1 MRHCLNLVAALP
13 LLLAL
18 AGVASAQVEV
28 AKTAASK
35 PAVLL
40 LADAKDDLPT
50 LARRLAAEG
59 YRVERSDQSSIPTEL
74 NRFHSLVVYV
84 HQPLVPGVEKAL
96 IDYAQGGGRLL
107 VLHHAIASAK
117 MANPRWLAFLDISLA
132 PRDAAEYPWHVSGGV
147 TFTMVNLAPKHFIT
161 TRGVAYEKTV
171 AYASPDRTDLK
182 GTFPAFDLPRTEVF
196 HHQRFT
202 DGRDKTILFGYRM
215 DSPPAAGAPPDLPRM
230 EDTAGWYKPT
240 GKGWTFY
247 LQPGHAEHDFE
258 NAAFS
263 RIILNCL
270 EWVPE
275 KPRVSI
281 P

>member
-1 MRHCLNLVAALP
+1 MRRYPRPVAALP

-18 AGVASAQVEV
+18 AGVAFPQVEA
-28 AKTAASK
+28 AKTEASK

-40 LADAKDDLPT
+40 LADSKDDLPT

-59 YRVERSDQSSIPTEL
+59 YRVERSDQSGIPAGLE
-74 NRFHSLVVYV
+74 RFHTVVVYV
-84 HQPLVPGVEKAL
+84 HQPLVPGVETAL
-96 IDYAQGGGRLL
+96 IDYARGGGRLL

-117 MANPRWLAFLDISLA
+117 MANPRWLAFLGISLA
-132 PRDAAEYPWHVSGGV
+132 PRDAATYPWHVSGGV
-147 TFTMVNLAPKHFIT
+147 TLTMVNLAPRHFIT
-161 TRGVAYEKTV
+161 THGVVYEKTV
-171 AYASPDRTDLK
+171 EYASPDRADLK

-202 DGRDKTILFGYRM
+202 DGRDKTILFGYRL
-215 DSPPAAGAPPDLPRM
+215 DSPPAAGAPPNLPRM

-258 NAAFS
+258 NAAFL
-263 RIILNCL
+263 RVIVNCL
-270 EWVPE
+270 EWTPE
-275 KPRVSI
+275 TPRDSA